1 MRVTSTVRS
10 LVLRN
15 NVLEVNKG
23 GAAGRMNRLFGDR
36 CYFVT
41 KILEVSFRYG
51 GGPLVTTSTLGET
64 DPLIITFDKYK
75 KTWTGWE

>member
-51 GGPLVTTSTLGET
+51 GGP
-64 DPLIITFDKYK
+64 
-75 KTWTGWE
+75 TGDDIDSRGNGPTHHHL

>member
-1 MRVTSTVRS
+1 ML
-10 LVLRN
+10 LVGWYVDFVHFGALWAPYLWRP
-15 NVLEVNKG
+15 VL
-23 GAAGRMNRLFGDR
+23 FS
-36 CYFVT
+36 VT